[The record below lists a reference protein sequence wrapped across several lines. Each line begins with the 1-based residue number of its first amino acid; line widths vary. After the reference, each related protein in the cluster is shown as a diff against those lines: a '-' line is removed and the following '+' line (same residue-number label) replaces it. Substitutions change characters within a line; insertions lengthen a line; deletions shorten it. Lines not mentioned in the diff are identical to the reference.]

1 MDRTPELEE
10 LRKKLLQ
17 LKLNIALEHDSER
30 KKDLEKEATV
40 VHKKMGTIM
49 LGIEKEKLKDNN
61 KKDVDDKEMEG
72 RKKK

>member
-61 KKDVDDKEMEG
+61 TKDVDDKEMEG